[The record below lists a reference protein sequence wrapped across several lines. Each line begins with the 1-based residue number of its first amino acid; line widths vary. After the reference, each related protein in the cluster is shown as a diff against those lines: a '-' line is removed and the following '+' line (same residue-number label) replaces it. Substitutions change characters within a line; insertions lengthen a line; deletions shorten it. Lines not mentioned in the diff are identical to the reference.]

1 MAPIERQRVRERD
14 ERMKGSVLVV
24 DDMPDMLKLLERLI
38 KDELDVEV
46 WTANNGERAIEM
58 ILKDPAS
65 IVIADIMMPAMNGV
79 ELLQRIKE
87 IDPSTIVIM
96 MTAYGSIEDAVETLK
111 LGAYDYITK
120 PFDEERLIHILKK
133 ALDYYN
139 LIKKSIDLEKKIKE
153 KETVE
158 SFVGKSPLIRKLVET
173 IRVLARTDLTV
184 LIEGETGTGK
194 DIAAKMIHIL
204 SNRVDKPFVPVNC
217 PAIPESILESELFG
231 YKKGAFTGATHDKKG
246 LIEAANGG
254 TIFLDEIGD
263 LPHPLQA
270 KLLRVLEEKE
280 IKPLGEARTYK
291 VDVRVISSTNQNLKE
306 KMTKLQFRE
315 DLYHRLNVVA
325 ISTPSLAEVP
335 EDIPLIADHYLSTY
349 CSEYKTSLKRFSE
362 DTMKMLVS
370 RRWSGNVRE
379 LQNEVRKTVLFTDGE
394 VIRPQDFQ
402 YASIKLPCAEEN
414 TDGLW
419 NLAYKEARRN
429 LLEKFNVKYI
439 SQLLKEC
446 NGNVSL
452 AAKKA
457 DLERQSL
464 QHLMRKY
471 GINSEEYRNGAN
483 KM

>member
-1 MAPIERQRVRERD
+1 MAAIERWKD
-14 ERMKGSVLVV
+14 ERKDMKGSIVVV
-24 DDMPDMLKLLERLI
+24 DDMPDMLKLLEKLI
-38 KDELDVEV
+38 KDELDVEAR
-46 WTANNGERAIEM
+46 TAGSGEKAIEM

-65 IVIADIMMPAMNGV
+65 VVLADIMMPGMNGV
-79 ELLQRIKE
+79 ELLQRIRE
-87 IDPSTIVIM
+87 IDSSTIVIM

-120 PFDEERLIHILKK
+120 PFDEERLLHILKK

-139 LIKKSIDLEKKIKE
+139 LIKKSIDLERKIKE

-158 SFVGKSPLIRKLVET
+158 SFVGKSPLIHKLLET
-173 IRVLARTDLTV
+173 IRVVAKTDLTV

-194 DIAAKMIHIL
+194 DLAARMIHQL
-204 SNRVDKPFVPVNC
+204 SNRVDRPFVPVNC
-217 PAIPESILESELFG
+217 PAIPENILESELFG

-246 LIEAANGG
+246 LFEAANGG

-280 IKPLGEARTYK
+280 IKPLGEAKTYK
-291 VDVRVISSTNQNLKE
+291 VDVRVISSTNRNLKE
-306 KMTKLQFRE
+306 KITNLQFRE
-315 DLYHRLNVVA
+315 DLYHRLNVVS
-325 ISTPSLAEVP
+325 ISTPSLAEIP
-335 EDIPLIADHYLSTY
+335 EDIPLISDHYLFAY
-349 CSEYKTSLKRFSE
+349 CSEYKTSSKRFSE
-362 DTMKMLVS
+362 DTLKMLIS
-370 RRWSGNVRE
+370 RKWSGNVRE
-379 LQNEVRKTVLFTDGE
+379 LQNEIRKAVLFTDGE
-394 VIRPQDFQ
+394 IIRPQDFRCDSNKFPL
-402 YASIKLPCAEEN
+402 AREIK
-414 TDGLW
+414 DGLSKV
-419 NLAYKEARRN
+419 AYKEARKN
-429 LLEKFNVKYI
+429 LLEGFNVKYI
-439 SQLLKEC
+439 SELLMEC

-471 GINSEEYRNGAN
+471 GINSEAFRNGAN